1 MLHVLSFASIRSKAR
16 FLRSVCVTA
25 AALFIAGCG
34 DSTSGDAANDN
45 PNPAVDVSEA
55 SKLERL
61 MDWMTGTF
69 DSSAQANEN
78 PAYYG
83 VQLQMC
89 PVQAPELGE
98 HILYVEQAMMSDLS
112 SPYRQRLYR
121 LTQNAQGKYVSEV
134 YALNGAQALVGL
146 CDQDAASKVFGP
158 SDYELKDGCAVY
170 LEHAGDHFV
179 GATEGKGCN
188 SLINGAS
195 YATSE
200 VRVFENAIESWDRG
214 FTNQDNQVW
223 GAMDGPYIFVR
234 QSADAGIVE
243 NNNTDDLDN
252 QDTNGGTGDTGP
264 ASAVAGETCQDAPQ
278 LAMKSTL
285 SQDTSSYTHTVTAP
299 FGLSNDYNPHM
310 ESGLAPGCSPV
321 YDSMGKDVVFQV
333 TLAPGDTLYTRLTL
347 PQNRVGGIYMIDDCD
362 ALTWPDVDESGM
374 CGRPEYA
381 SQGFCGYGCE
391 PLEWSFAWP
400 TAIGGV
406 PTETKTFFLVIDE
419 VIGNAAE
426 DFTLDWF
433 IVAE

>member
-1 MLHVLSFASIRSKAR
+1 MLHVLSISLIRRRACS
-16 FLRSVCVTA
+16 LILVLGSVAVLLT
-25 AALFIAGCG
+25 AGCG
-34 DSTSGDAANDN
+34 GSTPSESINESQ
-45 PNPAVDVSEA
+45 NPAVDTSEA
-55 SKLERL
+55 SELEGL

-69 DSSAQANEN
+69 DSSAQAGDD

-98 HILYVEQAMMSDLS
+98 HILYVEQAMMSDLN

-121 LTQNAQGKYVSEV
+121 LTQNAEGEYVSEV
-134 YALNGAQALVGL
+134 YALNGTQALVGL
-146 CDQDAASKVFGP
+146 CNQDTSGKVFEP

-170 LEHAGDHFV
+170 LEKAGNYFV
-179 GATEGKGCN
+179 GGTRGKGCD

-200 VRVFENAIESWDRG
+200 VSVFENSIESWDRG

-223 GAMDGPYIFVR
+223 GATDGAYVFVR
-234 QSADAGIVE
+234 QAADSGNID
-243 NNNTDDLDN
+243 TDDV
-252 QDTNGGTGDTGP
+252 DTQGNTGSTDDSGSTM
-264 ASAVAGETCQDAPQ
+264 AVAGETCQDAPQ
-278 LAMKSTL
+278 LATKSTL
-285 SQDTSSYTHTVTAP
+285 RQDASSYTHTVTAP
-299 FGLSNDYNPHM
+299 FGQSNDYNPHI

-347 PQNRVGGIYMIDDCD
+347 PQNHVAGIYMLDDCD

-374 CGRPEYA
+374 CGRPEYS
-381 SQGFCGYGCE
+381 SQGYCGYGCE

-406 PTETKTFFLVIDE
+406 ATGTKTFFLVIDE
-419 VIGNAAE
+419 VIGNSAA
-426 DFTLDWF
+426 DFTLDWS
-433 IVAE
+433 IVAGD